1 MSQTSIEIRPVSVT
15 AVGISLGSLCGSLT
29 FVIGAMWSVFAIS
42 WAIYDLAN
50 ASEAADFA
58 LYASMAVAAPIAG
71 YLALRMSE
79 RIKTQGLYTAW
90 FATFTFG
97 IIAISTFARSS
108 ISLFSLVAVY
118 LMTASLTLFFR
129 RTNDA
134 TRRGTF
140 SHWIWIPNLAAAV
153 SAACFLRLALT
164 NLNPYFYW
172 PDHDVGQGAT
182 RWGPDIGRVL
192 AAATVAMVV
201 ILPIMLSARHLK
213 NIGRHVEIENARLP
227 LWILSGGLIGY
238 LLICPIPSFESAH
251 YDFYI
256 GPLHLFRRGGWPLV
270 DVFSLYGLSFLAY
283 LPLGF
288 LLPFNY
294 AAAALVTN
302 LFNIAMLLVAL
313 AIIYTL
319 TGRCKF
325 ALPVSA
331 IFVVVVWLSFP
342 YNLDATPSVFGVRCL
357 PTWILTWLL
366 VRNTTIRQAGAR
378 LWAVLLL
385 NVAAIWSL
393 ETHVVAV
400 AVFGL
405 HAALVS
411 RLDGSSLWRAMV
423 EALAAVPLSLI
434 GLGLFVAQP

>member
-1 MSQTSIEIRPVSVT
+1 MTRLE
-15 AVGISLGSLCGSLT
+15 GGLFLT
-29 FVIGAMWSVFAIS
+29 GFGFQIWPLQFRQR
-42 WAIYDLAN
+42 
-50 ASEAADFA
+50 ASCA
-58 LYASMAVAAPIAG
+58 
-71 YLALRMSE
+71 
-79 RIKTQGLYTAW
+79 
-90 FATFTFG
+90 
-97 IIAISTFARSS
+97 
-108 ISLFSLVAVY
+108 
-118 LMTASLTLFFR
+118 
-129 RTNDA
+129 
-134 TRRGTF
+134 
-140 SHWIWIPNLAAAV
+140 
-153 SAACFLRLALT
+153 
-164 NLNPYFYW
+164 LNPYFYW

>member
-1 MSQTSIEIRPVSVT
+1 MPQTNIEIRPVSDT

-50 ASEAADFA
+50 ASKAADFA

-108 ISLFSLVAVY
+108 IFLFSLVAVY
-118 LMTASLTLFFR
+118 LMTA
-129 RTNDA
+129 
-134 TRRGTF
+134 
-140 SHWIWIPNLAAAV
+140 AAAV

>member
-50 ASEAADFA
+50 ASKAADFA

-153 SAACFLRLALT
+153 SAACFLRSQPILLLAGSRRRPGGDAMGSGYRSSPGGCNRCNGCKSSRSCFQHAT
-164 NLNPYFYW
+164 SRISAGTSKSKRRASLNYVRWQASW
-172 PDHDVGQGAT
+172 PD
-182 RWGPDIGRVL
+182 
-192 AAATVAMVV
+192 
-201 ILPIMLSARHLK
+201 
-213 NIGRHVEIENARLP
+213 
-227 LWILSGGLIGY
+227 
-238 LLICPIPSFESAH
+238 
-251 YDFYI
+251 
-256 GPLHLFRRGGWPLV
+256 
-270 DVFSLYGLSFLAY
+270 
-283 LPLGF
+283 
-288 LLPFNY
+288 
-294 AAAALVTN
+294 
-302 LFNIAMLLVAL
+302 
-313 AIIYTL
+313 
-319 TGRCKF
+319 
-325 ALPVSA
+325 
-331 IFVVVVWLSFP
+331 
-342 YNLDATPSVFGVRCL
+342 
-357 PTWILTWLL
+357 
-366 VRNTTIRQAGAR
+366 
-378 LWAVLLL
+378 
-385 NVAAIWSL
+385 
-393 ETHVVAV
+393 
-400 AVFGL
+400 
-405 HAALVS
+405 
-411 RLDGSSLWRAMV
+411 
-423 EALAAVPLSLI
+423 
-434 GLGLFVAQP
+434 

>member
-50 ASEAADFA
+50 ASKAADFA

-108 ISLFSLVAVY
+108 IFLFSLVAVY
-118 LMTASLTLFFR
+118 LMTA
-129 RTNDA
+129 
-134 TRRGTF
+134 
-140 SHWIWIPNLAAAV
+140 AAAV

-411 RLDGSSLWRAMV
+411 RLVGSCLWRAMV

-434 GLGLFVAQP
+434 GLGLFVAATLIGPGRLPSYVVEGGAPFRFRRAGRYS